1 MESSLQ
7 LTEEDIIKYRKIIDD
22 IDLSEKDKIMTEAI
36 VKITKLF
43 ENKKLS
49 QPQLVLIQEINAL
62 YNILNANQNLER
74 LVQQKIIFAIKYFLK
89 GQDDIPDEIPEIG
102 FLDDLAV
109 VDWVIHD
116 IKDQYSHY
124 FQA

>member
-1 MESSLQ
+1 MENSLQ
-7 LTEEDIIKYRKIIDD
+7 LTEEDINKYRKIIDE
-22 IDLSEKDKIMTEAI
+22 IDLSEKDKIMTEAVI
-36 VKITKLF
+36 KITKLF

-49 QPQLVLIQEINAL
+49 QFQLVLVQEINAL
-62 YNILNANQNLER
+62 YNILNTNPNLEK
-74 LVQQKIIFAIKYFLK
+74 LVQQKIIFAIKYYLK

-124 FQA
+124 FKA

>member
-1 MESSLQ
+1 MENNLQ
-7 LTEEDIIKYRKIIDD
+7 LTEEDIKKYRKIIDE
-22 IDLSEKDKIMTEAI
+22 IDLIEKDKIMTEAI
-36 VKITKLF
+36 IKVTKLF

-49 QPQLVLIQEINAL
+49 QFQLVLVQEINAL
-62 YNILNANQNLER
+62 YNILKTNPNLER
-74 LVQQKIIFAIKYFLK
+74 LVQKKIIFAIKYFLK
-89 GQDDIPDEIPEIG
+89 GQDDIPDDIPEIG

-109 VDWVIHD
+109 VDWIIHD

>member
-1 MESSLQ
+1 MENSLR
-7 LTEEDIIKYRKIIDD
+7 LTEEDINKYRKIIDE
-22 IDLSEKDKIMTEAI
+22 IDLSEKDKIMTEVI
-36 VKITKLF
+36 IKITKLF
-43 ENKKLS
+43 ESKKLS
-49 QPQLVLIQEINAL
+49 QFQLVLVQEINAL
-62 YNILNANQNLER
+62 YNILNTNPNLER

-89 GQDDIPDEIPEIG
+89 GQDDIPDDIPEIG

-109 VDWVIHD
+109 VDWIIHD

>member
-1 MESSLQ
+1 MENSLQ
-7 LTEEDIIKYRKIIDD
+7 LTEEDINKYRKIIDE
-22 IDLSEKDKIMTEAI
+22 IDLSEKDKIMTEAVI
-36 VKITKLF
+36 KITKLF

-49 QPQLVLIQEINAL
+49 QFQLVLVQEINAL
-62 YNILNANQNLER
+62 YNILNTNPNLEK

-89 GQDDIPDEIPEIG
+89 GQDDIPDDIPEIG

-109 VDWVIHD
+109 VDWIIHD